1 MGQIQLPV
9 AINHL
14 LPRGEIFM
22 KLLLSFA
29 LACALTLAMFSAAE
43 AQTAQPKPPLTN
55 ASVIK
60 LVRAGF
66 KEKTVISIIDS
77 SPTNFDLSPDRM
89 IELKRN
95 GVSEKII
102 VAMVNHQEDAFFT
115 DDGWGADPLLDQ
127 SPANRKDEPKS
138 NDSSTDIFGSRGS
151 GRSETRSR
159 GGNGSASGDVETT
172 GSATV
177 RIIRPP
183 TEAGGAL
190 KLEKSTALT
199 NDSIVELVEAGFSE
213 GTIIRR
219 IEHSS
224 VDFDLSSAKLAELR
238 KHRVSEK
245 IIAAMRTAMGEDA
258 NVNKS
263 GSDSNGAAKPD

>member
-1 MGQIQLPV
+1 
-9 AINHL
+9 
-14 LPRGEIFM
+14 M

-29 LACALTLAMFSAAE
+29 LSCTLASAISSAAE
-43 AQTAQPKPPLTN
+43 AQTVQPKPPLTN

-95 GVSEKII
+95 RVSEKII
-102 VAMVNHQEDAFFT
+102 VAMVNHQDDMFFA
-115 DDGWGADPLLDQ
+115 DDGWGDPLLDQ

-138 NDSSTDIFGSRGS
+138 NDSRTDIFGSRGS
-151 GRSETRSR
+151 GRSEMRSR
-159 GGNGSASGDVETT
+159 GGNGSASGDIETT

-183 TEAGGAL
+183 AEAGGAL

-224 VDFDLSSAKLAELR
+224 VDFDLSPAKLAELR

-245 IIAAMRTAMGEDA
+245 IIAAMRTAMGDDA